1 MKKGTLLNSE
11 ISSLVSR
18 LGHTDSVVVG
28 DAGLPIPAGPQ
39 RIDLALTQ
47 GIPSFMQVV
56 KTVTEEMQVES
67 AIIAEEIKT
76 HNPQL
81 HSELLALLDLL
92 QQHQGNTLSIQY
104 VTHEQFKQ
112 QTQRSQAVIRSG
124 ECSPFANII
133 LCAGVTF

>member
-1 MKKGTLLNSE
+1 MKKGTLLNSD

-18 LGHTDSVVVG
+18 LGHTDSVVIG

-47 GIPSFMQVV
+47 GIPSFIQVV
-56 KTVTEEMQVES
+56 KSVTEEMQVES

-104 VTHEQFKQ
+104 ISHEQFKQ

-124 ECSPFANII
+124 ECSPYANII

>member
-18 LGHTDSVVVG
+18 LGHTDSLVIG
-28 DAGLPIPAGPQ
+28 DAGLPIPMGMQ
-39 RIDLALTQ
+39 RIDLALMK

-56 KTVTEEMQVES
+56 QAVTEEMQVES

-104 VTHEQFKQ
+104 VSHEQFKQ
-112 QTQRSQAVIRSG
+112 QTQRSHAVIRSG
-124 ECSPFANII
+124 ECSPYANII

>member
-18 LGHTDSVVVG
+18 LGHTDSVVIG

-39 RIDLALTQ
+39 RIDLALTH

-56 KTVTEEMQVES
+56 QTVTQEMQVES

-104 VTHEQFKQ
+104 VTHQQFKQ

-124 ECSPFANII
+124 ECSPYANII

>member
-28 DAGLPIPAGPQ
+28 DAGLPIPAGLQ

-56 KTVTEEMQVES
+56 KSVTEEMQVES

-104 VTHEQFKQ
+104 VTHQQFKQ

-124 ECSPFANII
+124 ECSPYANII

>member
-18 LGHTDSVVVG
+18 LGHTDSLVIG
-28 DAGLPIPAGPQ
+28 DAGLPVPKGTQ
-39 RIDLALTQ
+39 RVDLALMK

-56 KTVTEEMQVES
+56 QAVTEEMQVES
-67 AIIAEEIKT
+67 ALIAEEIKT

-104 VTHEQFKQ
+104 VSHEQFKQ

-124 ECSPFANII
+124 ECSPYANII